1 MWFQDAIVYQIF
13 PDRFFNGDR
22 TNDPEDIVAWQVKPT
37 NNNFYGGDLQGILD
51 KLDYLSDLGINTIYL
66 NPIFQAITNHRY
78 DTIDYYQIDH
88 ALGNNDFFLEFVNKL
103 HQHNIRIILDGVF
116 NHCGSNHPFFI
127 DAIRNGRKS
136 SYADWFEIHEF
147 PVSINPLSYKTCGG
161 CAYLPKFNFQNPVVQ
176 SYLLQVARYWTTNF
190 NIDGWRL
197 DSAQRIPLSFW
208 NSFQSE
214 IRKINPQI
222 YLCAELWHE
231 PTNFFQNNLFDG
243 ASNYLLRQ
251 LLLDYFNEEI
261 IDGEDFLYELSS
273 LYNRLGEKAFGML
286 NLIGCHDTPRVR
298 SLFKKKPQSLFA
310 TILVQFCLPGIP
322 QIYYG
327 DEIGLQGGND
337 PDCRR
342 AMIWDNKQWDMNLRN
357 HFRTMINLRKEFP
370 ALVQGVFIPLQ
381 SSNYMLAF
389 KRIFHDEEILIIIN
403 RGLPTGNIAIHTQ
416 SKKKIWEQV
425 FPDKKIIRSNN
436 STLIFENLNPLQTM
450 ILVGK

>member
-22 TNDPEDIVAWQVKPT
+22 TNDPEDIVAWQAKPT
-37 NNNFYGGDLQGILD
+37 NNNFYGGDLRGILD
-51 KLDYLSDLGINTIYL
+51 KLDYLNDLGINTIYL
-66 NPIFQAITNHRY
+66 NPIFQATTNHRY

-88 ALGNNDFFLEFVNKL
+88 ALGNNDSFREFVEEL

-116 NHCGSNHPFFI
+116 NHCGNNHPFFI
-127 DAIRNGRKS
+127 DVVRNGQRS
-136 SYADWFEIHEF
+136 PYADWFEIQEF
-147 PVSINPLSYKTCGG
+147 PVSVNPLSYKTCGG
-161 CAYLPKFNFQNPVVQ
+161 CEYLPKFNFQNPAVR
-176 SYLLQVARYWTTNF
+176 SYLLQAACYWTANF

-197 DSAQRIPLSFW
+197 DSAQRIPQSFW

-273 LYNRLGEKAFGML
+273 LYNRLGENAFGML
-286 NLIGCHDTPRVR
+286 NLVGCHDTPRV
-298 SLFKKKPQSLFA
+298 SSVFDDKSQSLFA

-327 DEIGLQGGND
+327 DEIGLQGGKD

-342 AMIWDNKQWDMNLRN
+342 SMIWEKKQWNTKLQS
-357 HFRTMINLRKEFP
+357 HFKTMINLRKEFP
-370 ALVQGVFIPLQ
+370 ALVYGNFHPLQ
-381 SSNYMLAF
+381 SYNHMLAF
-389 KRIFHDEEILIIIN
+389 KRVFHNEEILVIIN
-403 RGLPTGNIAIHTQ
+403 RGLPTGRIAIRTQ
-416 SKKKIWEQV
+416 SEKKTWEQV

-436 STLIFENLNPLQTM
+436 SEIIFKNLNPFQTM